1 MDSHSRGFRSTFL
14 IDSPKALWNVGGFT
28 VPAIKTTR
36 TGSVWC
42 CARRPRKNSMLRSR
56 TRGWNRSVSAQK
68 RNVAEILV
76 DTESTLTP
84 GNAKEI
90 KNQFCFKQ
98 WGSLNMHSITKY
110 FEDLGRFCPERPWTN
125 VKAMKVSLCLERLQL
140 LLASNHPFFLVPY
153 RHTDFELKASKVFR
167 EKIETVW
174 GQHLWYIHLHSGH
187 SMGIQCPSMNEPASA
202 KRTYYVFGHFSSRS
216 KFHGSFYCEMTTS
229 FAAPDG
235 SWNLTHRPLPD
246 GQLFTHVG
254 VSMG

>member
-42 CARRPRKNSMLRSR
+42 CARRLRKNSMLRSR

-167 EKIETVW
+167 EK
-174 GQHLWYIHLHSGH
+174 
-187 SMGIQCPSMNEPASA
+187 N
-202 KRTYYVFGHFSSRS
+202 
-216 KFHGSFYCEMTTS
+216 
-229 FAAPDG
+229 
-235 SWNLTHRPLPD
+235 WNGVGPTFVVYP
-246 GQLFTHVG
+246 FT
-254 VSMG
+254 